1 MRIQLRHLTGGDVRA
16 WHLAPLTKRW
26 VLSNGHD
33 APVPFGLL
41 RTPTMADR
49 PRGDWDCAEVVRTT
63 YKEKQKEREESQK
76 PQHWIL
82 QKLVV
87 GVVLGIVV
95 WTYYVYVGRVC
106 IKLLERGDTVKAE
119 PLQHVPQC
127 EAPGTTQYG
136 RPWDVDSE
144 VRGTDDGHRTIGT
157 AYEGMSERGH
167 GQSPLSATSHD
178 PTSAFSPDAQ
188 QGAALELDAIP
199 PIASVHARVTSP
211 VGDDCALGDASTTVH
226 ETQPYLQPVAAQN
239 ETKDKGRKQVHVTR
253 NPPQTPVL
261 ADEYRYCA
269 RDKLMKPM
277 RTHHFPERNLA
288 SMTSSNVNY
297 SVLVGHLKVCSML
310 MLSISFVGIGQC
322 VGAYNRKFFVNFT
335 FWSTWFTAWVFGT
348 LLADL
353 IVDSRNISYQ
363 LDGQEIAVIALAGLF
378 TMFTAS
384 LTAGHTRLLIINA
397 TTVES
402 LGFSRTKEKDKAN
415 LEMAFKKHQT
425 RKRWDQEWGRVE
437 REGNLWWLENART
450 NWEQVMGHKVYEWFR
465 ESNLHIIIGP
475 ISWYVLV
482 PIGKSPNNG
491 MNYPVNPRHDPD
503 GRWRPRSQWPVEL
516 Q

>member
-1 MRIQLRHLTGGDVRA
+1 
-16 WHLAPLTKRW
+16 
-26 VLSNGHD
+26 
-33 APVPFGLL
+33 
-41 RTPTMADR
+41 MADR
-49 PRGDWDCAEVVRTT
+49 PRGDWDCVGVARTT
-63 YKEKQKEREESQK
+63 YKEKQKEREERQQ
-76 PQHWIL
+76 PQPWIV

-87 GVVLGIVV
+87 GVVLAIVV
-95 WTYYVYVGRVC
+95 WTYYVYVGRMC
-106 IKLLERGDTVKAE
+106 IKLLNRGDTVKGGVYIAIFNLFFLMFSWTYLKVVVT
-119 PLQHVPQC
+119 PPGFARDHVAQC
-127 EAPGTTQYG
+127 EPPGTTQYG
-136 RPWDVDSE
+136 RPWDIDSE

-167 GQSPLSATSHD
+167 GQSPLSTTSHD
-178 PTSAFSPDAQ
+178 PTSALPPDVEA
-188 QGAALELDAIP
+188 GAVVEMDAIP
-199 PIASVHARVTSP
+199 PIASIHARVTSP
-211 VGDDCALGDASTTVH
+211 VGDDCILGDASTTVH
-226 ETQPYLQPVAAQN
+226 EAQSYLQPVAAQG
-239 ETKDKGRKQVHVTR
+239 EGGHKGKKLVHVTR

-277 RTHHFPERNLA
+277 RTHHCRLCA
-288 SMTSSNVNY
+288 TC
-297 SVLVGHLKVCSML
+297 VLQYDHHCPW
-310 MLSISFVGIGQC
+310 IGQC

-353 IVDSRNISYQ
+353 VVDSRNLAYH
-363 LDGQEIAVIALAGLF
+363 LDGQEIAIIALSGLF

-384 LTAGHTRLLIINA
+384 LTAGHTRLLILNA

-402 LGFSRTKEKDKAN
+402 LGFSRTKEKDGAN
-415 LEMAFKKHQT
+415 LEMAFGFWQEKTRT
-425 RKRWDQEWGRVE
+425 RKRWDQEWGRIE

-450 NWEQVMGHKVYEWFR
+450 NWEQVMGHRVYEWF
-465 ESNLHIIIGP
+465 LP
-475 ISWYVLV
+475 V
-482 PIGKSPNNG
+482 GKSPNDG

>member
-87 GVVLGIVV
+87 GVVLESLSGPTMSTSAECVSNFWSEGILSRLIIV
-95 WTYYVYVGRVC
+95 TPPGFAR
-106 IKLLERGDTVKAE
+106 D
-119 PLQHVPQC
+119 HVPQC

-239 ETKDKGRKQVHVTR
+239 ETTDKGRKQVHVTR

-277 RTHHFPERNLA
+277 RTHHCRLCATCVLQYDHHCPCG
-288 SMTSSNVNY
+288 SSQ
-297 SVLVGHLKVCSML
+297 SV
-310 MLSISFVGIGQC
+310 FD
-322 VGAYNRKFFVNFT
+322 AY
-335 FWSTWFTAWVFGT
+335 AE
-348 LLADL
+348 
-353 IVDSRNISYQ
+353 NISYQ

-402 LGFSRTKEKDKAN
+402 LGFSRTKEKDKAS
-415 LEMAFKKHQT
+415 LEMAFSFWQCREKHQT

-450 NWEQVMGHKVYEWFR
+450 NWEQVMGHKVYEWF
-465 ESNLHIIIGP
+465 L
-475 ISWYVLV
+475 

>member
-1 MRIQLRHLTGGDVRA
+1 
-16 WHLAPLTKRW
+16 
-26 VLSNGHD
+26 
-33 APVPFGLL
+33 
-41 RTPTMADR
+41 MADR

-106 IKLLERGDTVKAE
+106 IKLLERGDTVKAGVYIAIFNLFFLMFSWTYLKIIVT
-119 PLQHVPQC
+119 PPGFARDHVPQC

-239 ETKDKGRKQVHVTR
+239 ETTDKGRKQVHVTR

-277 RTHHFPERNLA
+277 RTHHCRLCA
-288 SMTSSNVNY
+288 TC
-297 SVLVGHLKVCSML
+297 VLQYDHHCPW
-310 MLSISFVGIGQC
+310 IGQC

-402 LGFSRTKEKDKAN
+402 LGFSRTKEKDKAS
-415 LEMAFKKHQT
+415 LEMAFSFWHCREKHQT

-450 NWEQVMGHKVYEWFR
+450 NWEQVMGHKVYEWF
-465 ESNLHIIIGP
+465 L
-475 ISWYVLV
+475 

-503 GRWRPRSQWPVEL
+503 GRWRPRSQWPAEL